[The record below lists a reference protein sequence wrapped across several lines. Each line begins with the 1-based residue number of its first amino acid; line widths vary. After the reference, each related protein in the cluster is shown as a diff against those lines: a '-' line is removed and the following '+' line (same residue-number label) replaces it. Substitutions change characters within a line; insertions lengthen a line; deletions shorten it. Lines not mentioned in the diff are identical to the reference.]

1 MPGRTV
7 ILLLL
12 IGLVIAPA
20 AADVIPPGQKT
31 VSSCFEIGNTGE
43 YPDYLFIAFPLS
55 MSGGYAVMKPGD
67 CVSFYKFASPSLYAV
82 KRDAFN
88 ETAAGEGGQISS
100 NYFSSDP
107 GVIPSGIAI
116 RGSATVA
123 ENSPVKSIST
133 IYTITSV
140 NPTRLGIIPARERY
154 TYTDGRTEEKPL
166 LPEETTVAPAGMD
179 PLAPVLTIM
188 AGSAIALIVGMRVRK
203 R

>member
-1 MPGRTV
+1 
-7 ILLLL
+7 
-12 IGLVIAPA
+12 
-20 AADVIPPGQKT
+20 
-31 VSSCFEIGNTGE
+31 
-43 YPDYLFIAFPLS
+43 
-55 MSGGYAVMKPGD
+55 
-67 CVSFYKFASPSLYAV
+67 V

-88 ETAAGEGGQISS
+88 ETAAGEGGEISF

-107 GVIPSGIAI
+107 GVIPSGVAI
-116 RGSATVA
+116 HGGAMVA
-123 ENSPVKSIST
+123 ENSPLKSIST

-140 NPTRLGIIPARERY
+140 NPTRLGIIPARERD

-179 PLAPVLTIM
+179 PLAPVLTIV